1 MKTKTNNTFEVN
13 ISKQEIKLS
22 NADVNEFSR
31 ESPLG
36 IVQTNKVVQV
46 YNERNTKYT
55 FKVSNPTNAGSV
67 INLVVVDMD
76 GDIIEYFIQYIF
88 DPNSPTPRLSSG
100 AIDMARFTGGMTFY
114 NMEGSVIGNFILNDG
129 DLIDFDG
136 EIDPCPEDE
145 VVEEDNDATDD
156 TNNSNSGGGG
166 TQSSDTD
173 NSNDGTTGGNGEIE
187 DPDNPNPC
195 VIGVSYGDC
204 GCGPLGANDGHSR
217 NPDSH
222 CCKGSPTTFTDTC
235 NGNSFT
241 INNRSISGESSPCDG
256 EVGILIDDEIITNR
270 KNCNEL
276 NNLTNNFAVKQ
287 KLIELK
293 ADAGDATLDKEK
305 GFRITK
311 NSNNVTI
318 PSNIKTATKNK
329 ISYAPA
335 ANTSGVAHIHE
346 LIGTI
351 HMFSVMDIFALTT
364 INNNFNIPNFE
375 TDESLPVYILVSG
388 SGTYAIKINDLV
400 SLNDYAN
407 EFPTERKRK
416 REHKRLNSKYNLY
429 FNPSTGQTANSSVY
443 EEIFVRYIQ
452 SKGVSLFKADN
463 SLSNWTRLEYDTNYN
478 NNIKPTDC
486 NEN

>member
-1 MKTKTNNTFEVN
+1 M
-13 ISKQEIKLS
+13 
-22 NADVNEFSR
+22 
-31 ESPLG
+31 
-36 IVQTNKVVQV
+36 

-145 VVEEDNDATDD
+145 VVEEENDATDD

-173 NSNDGTTGGNGEIE
+173 NSNDGTTGGNE

-256 EVGILIDDEIITNR
+256 PVAIIIEDEIITNQR
-270 KNCNEL
+270 NCNQLKKLSLDYGTKSALYDLTQNTNQTIEKGFAIK
-276 NNLTNNFAVKQ
+276 NN
-287 KLIELK
+287 
-293 ADAGDATLDKEK
+293 ATLDGYDTPQATVTNPLNPNEINMKPYLN
-305 GFRITK
+305 GDFVGIFHTHTK
-311 NSNNVTI
+311 ASNGVY
-318 PSNIKTATKNK
+318 PMF
-329 ISYAPA
+329 AP
-335 ANTSGVAHIHE
+335 G
-346 LIGTI
+346 
-351 HMFSVMDIFALTT
+351 DIFSLSYLAAKHNTNGQPKKYEDYVVTLTV
-364 INNNFNIPNFE
+364 PQ
-375 TDESLPVYILVSG
+375 S
-388 SGTYAIKINDLV
+388 TYAIKIKDWFKFNTAMSNNYHGINGIKAKLEKKFDDRGSAVGDINDLIKDLIDIFKEFDMGTGLYEA
-400 SLNDYAN
+400 SDDLNDWS
-407 EFPTERKRK
+407 ELI
-416 REHKRLNSKYNLY
+416 HDLNPMSPNFGFAK
-429 FNPSTGQTANSSVY
+429 
-443 EEIFVRYIQ
+443 E
-452 SKGVSLFKADN
+452 
-463 SLSNWTRLEYDTNYN
+463 
-478 NNIKPTDC
+478 KPC
-486 NEN
+486 N

>member
-1 MKTKTNNTFEVN
+1 
-13 ISKQEIKLS
+13 
-22 NADVNEFSR
+22 
-31 ESPLG
+31 
-36 IVQTNKVVQV
+36 V

-145 VVEEDNDATDD
+145 VVEEENDATDD

-173 NSNDGTTGGNGEIE
+173 NSNDGTTGGNE

-256 EVGILIDDEIITNR
+256 PVAIIIEDEIITNQR
-270 KNCNEL
+270 NCNQL
-276 NNLTNNFAVKQ
+276 KKLSLDYGTKSALYDLTQNTNQ
-287 KLIELK
+287 TI
-293 ADAGDATLDKEK
+293 EK
-305 GFRITK
+305 GF
-311 NSNNVTI
+311 
-318 PSNIKTATKNK
+318 
-329 ISYAPA
+329 
-335 ANTSGVAHIHE
+335 
-346 LIGTI
+346 
-351 HMFSVMDIFALTT
+351 
-364 INNNFNIPNFE
+364 
-375 TDESLPVYILVSG
+375 
-388 SGTYAIKINDLV
+388 AIK
-400 SLNDYAN
+400 
-407 EFPTERKRK
+407 
-416 REHKRLNSKYNLY
+416 
-429 FNPSTGQTANSSVY
+429 
-443 EEIFVRYIQ
+443 
-452 SKGVSLFKADN
+452 
-463 SLSNWTRLEYDTNYN
+463 N
-478 NNIKPTDC
+478 NA
-486 NEN
+486 